1 MDVMEGC
8 TQCASTSTIGVI
20 TMWANIVKAGAQVFN
35 AVGTTALAAGTAAE
49 ALNHSANALK
59 NLAIVAEETSA
70 QYVDNA
76 RGDRELAQVE
86 RLAKYEE
93 AKAKALA
100 AARARALP
108 AVTEVP
114 TLG

>member
-1 MDVMEGC
+1 
-8 TQCASTSTIGVI
+8 
-20 TMWANIVKAGAQVFN
+20 MWTNLVAAGAQIFN
-35 AVGTTALAAGTAAE
+35 AVGTTAMAANTAAH
-49 ALNHSANALK
+49 ALNHGANAMK
-59 NLAIVAEETSA
+59 NLALVAEETSA

-108 AVTEVP
+108 AATEVP
-114 TLG
+114 QLG